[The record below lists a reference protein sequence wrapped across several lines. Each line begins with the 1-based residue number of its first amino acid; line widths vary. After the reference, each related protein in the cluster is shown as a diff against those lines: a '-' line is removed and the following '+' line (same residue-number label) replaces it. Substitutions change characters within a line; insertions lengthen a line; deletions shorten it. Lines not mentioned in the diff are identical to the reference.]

1 MADTDQVP
9 ARMSDS
15 QSEPRRLS
23 GLLML
28 GILAVPVVFSWFTLR
43 KGYSHTLRLGV
54 FLYAAFAFAVGIVH
68 VASP

>member
-1 MADTDQVP
+1 
-9 ARMSDS
+9 
-15 QSEPRRLS
+15 
-23 GLLML
+23 ML